1 VGVCNKEMSADTTI
15 EDLLR
20 MQWYYS
26 VEIAPG
32 VITKG
37 QDHPG
42 GALTRE
48 ALRRVKFSGRK
59 CIDVGIQEGLF
70 PSFPYCC
77 AAGELQSSRPKTDF
91 PD

>member
-1 VGVCNKEMSADTTI
+1 MNPDIAI

-26 VEIAPG
+26 MEIAPG
-32 VITKG
+32 VITNG

-48 ALRRVKFSGRK
+48 ALRRVRFAGRK
-59 CIDVGIQEGLF
+59 CI
-70 PSFPYCC
+70 
-77 AAGELQSSRPKTDF
+77 ELGFKKVSSRCCYIAVEPPSWRPKRGSLD
-91 PD
+91 